1 MEKTLEQRRL
11 EVLED
16 TVKYYSEDTNRR
28 CVSASEDSV
37 SVCMYS
43 PKSVGKEGIS
53 QGCAIG
59 RLLPDAMK
67 DAIDFEFDA
76 INIDTLIEEK
86 DYPIPEEIISLGL
99 VFLRALQTL
108 HDMDE
113 YWQQRKGL
121 TPKGEVKVQEIK
133 TIFNL

>member
-1 MEKTLEQRRL
+1 MEKTLQQRQL

-28 CVSASEDSV
+28 CISSLEDYGSE
-37 SVCMYS
+37 CMYS
-43 PKSVGKEGIS
+43 PKSLGKEGIS

-67 DAIDFEFDA
+67 DDIDSKFDA

-86 DYPIPEEIISLGL
+86 EYPIPEDIISLG
-99 VFLRALQTL
+99 VTFLRALQTL
-108 HDMDE
+108 HDWDK
-113 YWQQRKGL
+113 YWQQEKGL
-121 TPKGEVKVQEIK
+121 TPEGEVKVQEIK